1 MGIQWKD
8 TKILQWTNKIWP
20 ISGNKMKGSCS
31 RVSGS
36 DFNFSSVVT
45 FLCLLL
51 LSDRIRSQ
59 KQKISLSLQ
68 GRNSEF
74 LKKPWEWLRKSNII
88 LIGIHWL
95 DCLWLAFPFFF
106 KGSNREKGSETDI
119 KRHIYIYSS
128 ENRKKLKWVHIREY
142 WAEAVNAT

>member
-20 ISGNKMKGSCS
+20 IPGNKMKGSCS

-36 DFNFSSVVT
+36 DINFSSVVT
-45 FLCLLL
+45 FSCLLL

-59 KQKISLSLQ
+59 KQKISLGLQ

-88 LIGIHWL
+88 LIGIPRL
-95 DCLWLAFPFFF
+95 DCLWLACPFYLKAATERKGVKLKF
-106 KGSNREKGSETDI
+106 KKY
-119 KRHIYIYSS
+119 IYIY
-128 ENRKKLKWVHIREY
+128 IYIFFRE
-142 WAEAVNAT
+142 

>member
-1 MGIQWKD
+1 MEWQLCIYCIIVYNLCNYICIWLKFLIKLLQLYLERITSKD
-8 TKILQWTNKIWP
+8 KTGKFMTGNTKILQWTNKIWP

-45 FLCLLL
+45 FLWLLL

-74 LKKPWEWLRKSNII
+74 LKKPWEWLSKSNII

-95 DCLWLAFPFFF
+95 DCLWLAFPFF
-106 KGSNREKGSETDI
+106 
-119 KRHIYIYSS
+119 
-128 ENRKKLKWVHIREY
+128 
-142 WAEAVNAT
+142 